1 MTFTEPDKIN
11 KTSRKKFREYLIT
24 DSIPLIKSQR
34 PYAFIFS
41 GQTENLDSILN
52 YKLKE
57 ISPTTY
63 LGIREDILNFGFSFE
78 QFIEL
83 ISNGKLSKLSIEKN
97 MKYII
102 KNEKLKNDLFLS
114 REDELDIL
122 AEFFKT

>member
-1 MTFTEPDKIN
+1 MTFTEPDKSN
-11 KTSRKKFREYLIT
+11 KTSKKKFREYLIT

-41 GQTENLDSILN
+41 GQNKDLDLILN

-63 LGIREDILNFGFSFE
+63 LGIREDVLNFGFSFE
-78 QFIEL
+78 RFIEL
-83 ISNGKLSKLSIEKN
+83 ITTGKLNKLSIEKN

-102 KNEKLKNDLFLS
+102 KNEKLKNDSFLS
-114 REDELDIL
+114 RKDELDIL
-122 AEFFKT
+122 AEFF